1 MRHDTSSLGKL
12 ALGVAAI
19 LLGRVELAQAIC
31 FGDPTRFISYS
42 GPENISVPRDVP
54 DGTLLYSE
62 TKTLPRSS
70 FECTSQE
77 LWGLDLASGRGPSPT
92 SKTIDF
98 PIGVSGLSFRI
109 KVGLG
114 SGMGYVASLD
124 PLKWGAYY
132 LRDEMILEIY
142 KRGALAPSGVV
153 RAGDLGVVKFGS
165 KNIVD
170 IALGLNINVVAL
182 SCESPDVN
190 VAMGDDYTLVDFGD
204 PGSTARAVPFNIT
217 LNNCPSGIT
226 KVNYQLQALTPVIDA
241 AQGVVG

>member
-1 MRHDTSSLGKL
+1 MSHGNSSLGKL

-19 LLGRVELAQAIC
+19 LLGKVELAQAIC
-31 FGDPTRFISYS
+31 FGDPTRLISYS
-42 GPENISVPRDVP
+42 GPENLTILRDVP

-62 TKTLPRSS
+62 TKTLPKSN

-77 LWGLDLASGRGPSPT
+77 LWGLDLAFGRGPSPT

-114 SGMGYVASLD
+114 SGMGYLASLD

-165 KNIVD
+165 QNIAN

-190 VAMGDDYTLVDFGD
+190 VAMGDDYKLVDFGD
-204 PGSTARAVPFNIT
+204 PGSTTRAVPFNIM
-217 LNNCPSGIT
+217 LNNCPSESLKSIT
-226 KVNYQLQALTPVIDA
+226 NCRRLLP
-241 AQGVVG
+241 